1 MLHGLGLSLP
11 FSTVH
16 CPAPFKPL
24 PVISQPTTV
33 AKESSRYRR
42 EDETETDGKEISVL
56 LLTTK
61 CREEHFRTI
70 LWNLVVCSKTDISSP
85 FVFVLSAH
93 IFLED
98 TFATVIVMNSQNM
111 RIIRCVQSSD
121 MLCIHSSESLQQR
134 LTRPHSQNSQ
144 LIFSSSRERPP
155 FWL

>member
-42 EDETETDGKEISVL
+42 EDETETDGREISVL
-56 LLTTK
+56 QHTTN
-61 CREEHFRTI
+61 CHEMYWSTI
-70 LWNLVVCSKTDISSP
+70 SWNLVVCSKSDISSP
-85 FVFVLSAH
+85 YISVSSAH

-98 TFATVIVMNSQNM
+98 SFVTVIVTNSQNM
-111 RIIRCVQSSD
+111 RIIRCVQSSN